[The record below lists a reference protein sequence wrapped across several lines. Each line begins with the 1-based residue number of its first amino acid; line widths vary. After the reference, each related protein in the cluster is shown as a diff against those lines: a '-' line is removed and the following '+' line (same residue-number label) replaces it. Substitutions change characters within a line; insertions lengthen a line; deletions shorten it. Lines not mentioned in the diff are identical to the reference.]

1 MAEETV
7 EVNGFALRALRQS
20 RRMKQQTVAVVAE
33 ISASYY
39 SELESSTKVKVSRE
53 VLGRLMDAL
62 NLAPEDERAITRWW
76 TVAEL
81 EDRGRSLEGA
91 A

>member
-20 RRMKQQTVAVVAE
+20 RRMKQQTVAVIAE

-39 SELESSTKVKVSRE
+39 SELESSTKVNVSRE

-62 NLAPEDERAITRWW
+62 NLAPEDERAVTRWW
-76 TVAEL
+76 TVSEEAA
-81 EDRGRSLEGA
+81 RRRNLEGA